1 MGSTNTQSLA
11 DASCSDEAPRAYRPR
26 RRRQWA
32 PYFFIAPFALVFLV
46 FVAYPLV
53 WSVAMAMQQTF
64 GPKSAE
70 FVGFRNFAFLLRD
83 PLFHRA
89 LFNTAVFAAASVL
102 IQLPLSLGLAL
113 LLNRPEIRGRA
124 FFRLIF
130 FSPALVGIVF
140 VAMIF
145 SLIFEK
151 RTGLLN
157 VALAELTGGLWDID
171 FPWLQQ
177 FVMPALIIAALWMYV
192 GFNMVYFLAAL
203 QNVSREL
210 LEAATVDGANAW
222 HRFRHVTIPAIRPI
236 ATFVVLLSLIGS
248 FQLFE
253 LPWVLL
259 GGAGPDN
266 QGLTVVMY
274 LYQTGFQTND
284 LGYASAIG
292 WVIAL
297 ILFAFALVQNRI
309 GGDGESRR
317 RVFTLTRARTAPK
330 EL

>member
-1 MGSTNTQSLA
+1 MDFQYTQEQQQLA
-11 DASCSDEAPRAYRPR
+11 DAVGR
-26 RRRQWA
+26 
-32 PYFFIAPFALVFLV
+32 LVEKSYDFESRKKIV
-46 FVAYPLV
+46 
-53 WSVAMAMQQTF
+53 
-64 GPKSAE
+64 GSAE
-70 FVGFRNFAFLLRD
+70 GWSPEVWG
-83 PLFHRA
+83 
-89 LFNTAVFAAASVL
+89 
-102 IQLPLSLGLAL
+102 SLA
-113 LLNRPEIRGRA
+113 E
-124 FFRLIF
+124 
-130 FSPALVGIVF
+130 
-140 VAMIF
+140 M
-145 SLIFEK
+145 
-151 RTGLLN
+151 GLLMAIWLS
-157 VALAELTGGLWDID
+157 VSAFSAL
-171 FPWLQQ
+171 